1 MRKTIADIIDEEIQ
15 TFNKKVNFK
24 EGVGDKYLSNKH
36 SVAPEF
42 QDFDKKF
49 KAKQSDDNIIYR
61 DGDWVIY
68 KNPKNLENIGESA
81 RGVID
86 KDGNLFIENFSQAIH
101 HDIIKI
107 LIARGYLKGYEFKK
121 NWNSFLP
128 SEIGF
133 LTVQRYGNTN
143 NIAIGHSNKLI
154 YDDYGFKQ
162 HYQDFNDFINKA
174 RTKSPDIGFETKL
187 VSSKFGELKKVSNVI
202 KSNEVNEHKKLD
214 HYMSN

>member
-1 MRKTIADIIDEEIQ
+1 MNKKIINIIDEEIQ
-15 TFNKKVNFK
+15 IFNKKINFK
-24 EGVGDKYLSNKH
+24 EGVGDEYLTNKYNI
-36 SVAPEF
+36 PQEF
-42 QDFDKKF
+42 QDFEKQY
-49 KAKQSDDNIIYR
+49 KARQSDDTIIYR
-61 DGDWVIY
+61 DGDWILY
-68 KNPKNLENIGESA
+68 KNPKNLKNIGESA

-86 KDGNLFIENFSQAIH
+86 NDGNLFIENYSEAIH

-121 NWNSFLP
+121 NWNKFLP

-133 LTVQRYGNTN
+133 LTVQRYKNTN

-162 HYQDFNDFINKA
+162 YYQDFNDFMNKA
-174 RTKSPDIGFETKL
+174 KSKNPNINFETKL
-187 VSSKFGELKKVSNVI
+187 VSTKFAELKKVSNVI
-202 KSNEVNEHKKLD
+202 KSNEVSEYKKLN